1 MRRVYV
7 TVFSVAMIVGLLFAV
22 GATAKATS
30 DAAAKTTMATQL
42 QDLQELQRT
51 AATLKA
57 PSLQDPEWLQ
67 QSDAAEAA
75 AKRAASYEVTYSVS
89 GKGVI
94 GASMTEFRE
103 LANATLNDARGWS
116 RMGVSFREVSS
127 GGMFT
132 LVLSEAALVPSFSTG
147 CSVEYSCR
155 VGKNIIINQDRW
167 MGASASWN
175 SAGGTLRDYRH
186 MVINHETGHWLGHDH
201 EMCGGMGQSAPVM
214 LQQSID
220 LQGCKFNPWP
230 LANELWSSQLGIAK
244 P

>member
-1 MRRVYV
+1 MRRVYIM
-7 TVFSVAMIVGLLFAV
+7 VFSAAMIVGLLFVA
-22 GATAKATS
+22 GATAMAASNVTS
-30 DAAAKTTMATQL
+30 KTTIVTQL

-67 QSDAAEAA
+67 QSEAA
-75 AKRAASYEVTYSVS
+75 AKRPASYEVTYSVS

-94 GASMTEFRE
+94 GASMTEFSE

-132 LVLSEAALVPSFSTG
+132 LVLSEATLVPSFSAG
-147 CSVEYSCR
+147 CSAEYSCR
-155 VGKNIIINQDRW
+155 VGNNIIINQDRW

-201 EMCGGMGQSAPVM
+201 EVCGGAGQSAPVM

-220 LQGCKFNPWP
+220 LQGCKFDPWP
-230 LANELWSSQLGIAK
+230 LASELWSSQLGIAK